1 MLGVP
6 ELLSADRQRLVDH
19 KFSKLQNLSVLA
31 KRQVAADGEFGDAV
45 DHGPGAQRHPTQI
58 SGRQSFRVLTAL
70 DEAEQSAPPRPR
82 NASPVSVLRMNQKAF
97 QIRPAPEAVTSCD
110 YVLGVGKSRMRRV
123 I

>member
-58 SGRQSFRVLTAL
+58 SGRQSFRVLTAF

-82 NASPVSVLRMNQKAF
+82 N
-97 QIRPAPEAVTSCD
+97 
-110 YVLGVGKSRMRRV
+110 VLGRGVKHHREVLGSVQRKRHV
-123 I
+123 A